1 MKELELSGKQ
11 KICWERRA
19 ILKMFM
25 GLAYWK
31 VIEFI
36 LHDSKWKNQW
46 KLEGDRFFS
55 WYKRKTY

>member
-36 LHDSKWKNQW
+36 LRDSKMEKSVEVRGRQI
-46 KLEGDRFFS
+46 FFLV
-55 WYKRKTY
+55 